1 MRRWA
6 PVWIIA
12 ALTVVSFGA
21 GYVAAERLLPDPE
34 APASAQEHGFVAN
47 APGPARSEVPPPGDA
62 SDAQAQAPSEAA
74 PPFEASEVAPEAE
87 DAQAE
92 NVPQDHPDLDAWL
105 LEHPA
110 KDPRIVV
117 TIVDSPRAEATVHL
131 YDGEKL
137 VATFY
142 GFGGPP
148 DNRTI
153 EGEYRII
160 RRLGTVHTGL
170 YRETEGHEYYLRNF
184 LQIQGN
190 YGFHAY
196 KINDATDEEEPG
208 PTHGCVNLPA
218 GDMEALYH
226 WVKIGTPV
234 EIRYVNA
241 DTAGTS

>member
-1 MRRWA
+1 
-6 PVWIIA
+6 
-12 ALTVVSFGA
+12 
-21 GYVAAERLLPDPE
+21 
-34 APASAQEHGFVAN
+34 
-47 APGPARSEVPPPGDA
+47 
-62 SDAQAQAPSEAA
+62 
-74 PPFEASEVAPEAE
+74 
-87 DAQAE
+87 
-92 NVPQDHPDLDAWL
+92 
-105 LEHPA
+105 
-110 KDPRIVV
+110 
-117 TIVDSPRAEATVHL
+117 
-131 YDGEKL
+131 
-137 VATFY
+137 
-142 GFGGPP
+142 
-148 DNRTI
+148 
-153 EGEYRII
+153 
-160 RRLGTVHTGL
+160 HTGL